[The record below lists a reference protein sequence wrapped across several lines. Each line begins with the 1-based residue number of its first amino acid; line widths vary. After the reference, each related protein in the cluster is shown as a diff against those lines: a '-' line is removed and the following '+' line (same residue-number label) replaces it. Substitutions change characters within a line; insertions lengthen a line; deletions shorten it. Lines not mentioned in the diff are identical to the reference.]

1 MKYKVLMKNKLFA
14 KDKNCKLMKQ
24 VVVTCKHG
32 ISGVIKTLINMY
44 VYM

>member
-1 MKYKVLMKNKLFA
+1 MKYEGLSKNKLFA

-24 VVVTCKHG
+24 VVGTCKRG